1 MNSLI
6 LLALLGGCPRSE
18 SPVEP
23 PETPS
28 PLLGV
33 PESERWS
40 LPGLDAP
47 VYVIHTDAGV
57 PRLYAHDRDDL
68 MRAYGFVLARDR
80 WFQMDLIR
88 RLAKGTVSE
97 LLGDVGL
104 DIDLE
109 SRMISMTAATD
120 SLLAAL
126 DGEQQSLLQAYADG
140 FNAYRERVIAG
151 ELPLPSEY
159 ALAGPLIGKED
170 PAELMQPWELRDVA
184 GIGGAILFRLGY
196 ETGDVGRTADIARI
210 EGLFADAPLGE
221 LRQAGAWQVLE
232 DVAPLFDVASAPD
245 GWGQSGARPRG
256 APAPRRP
263 RALPVEARLLERARE
278 RLDRYQDRMG
288 RDHVEGWGS
297 NAWAVAGS
305 HSADGR
311 ALFAGDGHLELDIPA
326 LMYQVGFDTAHLG
339 EGDESQVGLVLVG
352 MPVLSV
358 GTNGRV
364 AWSTTQFSGDITDWY
379 AEQVVLG
386 DDGLPAA
393 TVFQGEERPV
403 EGVEERF
410 EIADIPLLGSVGRT
424 ESWVRY
430 TTWDGKWITD
440 IEGEEVGCDSAGPVV
455 NLAGTCVTPG
465 DVDGNGVIDGI
476 AFDFTG
482 LDGGNLFALF
492 DDIGHA
498 GDVVDIHESMRKA
511 SALSQNLVAADVN
524 GDVYYSGYEMVPC
537 RGYLP
542 RESDGTFVDGADP
555 TMLIDGTR
563 YGSFTIPM
571 DASGA
576 VDETQG
582 GDPSRCVV
590 PFDEYPHAFT
600 PEQGYLLTGNNDPA
614 GITFD
619 GNFWNEPYHIGGPW
633 NEAYRGNRIDELLAE
648 AVSSGATLDDMERIQ
663 GDHQSQ
669 VGRYMAPL
677 MLAAVERVRSV
688 DAAELTDAE
697 ARALA
702 LYEGS
707 ADRID
712 EAMERLEAWTA
723 AGSPARSGVE
733 TFYPRSSREIAST
746 RSPR

>member
-210 EGLFADAPLGE
+210 EGLFADAPLGD

-288 RDHVEGWGS
+288 RDHVE
-297 NAWAVAGS
+297 V
-305 HSADGR
+305 
-311 ALFAGDGHLELDIPA
+311 LLKQ
-326 LMYQVGFDTAHLG
+326 QVGPSPLFLG
-339 EGDESQVGLVLVG
+339 YC
-352 MPVLSV
+352 P
-358 GTNGRV
+358 
-364 AWSTTQFSGDITDWY
+364 
-379 AEQVVLG
+379 
-386 DDGLPAA
+386 
-393 TVFQGEERPV
+393 
-403 EGVEERF
+403 
-410 EIADIPLLGSVGRT
+410 
-424 ESWVRY
+424 
-430 TTWDGKWITD
+430 
-440 IEGEEVGCDSAGPVV
+440 
-455 NLAGTCVTPG
+455 
-465 DVDGNGVIDGI
+465 
-476 AFDFTG
+476 
-482 LDGGNLFALF
+482 
-492 DDIGHA
+492 
-498 GDVVDIHESMRKA
+498 
-511 SALSQNLVAADVN
+511 
-524 GDVYYSGYEMVPC
+524 
-537 RGYLP
+537 
-542 RESDGTFVDGADP
+542 
-555 TMLIDGTR
+555 
-563 YGSFTIPM
+563 
-571 DASGA
+571 
-576 VDETQG
+576 
-582 GDPSRCVV
+582 
-590 PFDEYPHAFT
+590 
-600 PEQGYLLTGNNDPA
+600 
-614 GITFD
+614 
-619 GNFWNEPYHIGGPW
+619 
-633 NEAYRGNRIDELLAE
+633 
-648 AVSSGATLDDMERIQ
+648 
-663 GDHQSQ
+663 
-669 VGRYMAPL
+669 
-677 MLAAVERVRSV
+677 
-688 DAAELTDAE
+688 
-697 ARALA
+697 
-702 LYEGS
+702 
-707 ADRID
+707 
-712 EAMERLEAWTA
+712 
-723 AGSPARSGVE
+723 
-733 TFYPRSSREIAST
+733 
-746 RSPR
+746 